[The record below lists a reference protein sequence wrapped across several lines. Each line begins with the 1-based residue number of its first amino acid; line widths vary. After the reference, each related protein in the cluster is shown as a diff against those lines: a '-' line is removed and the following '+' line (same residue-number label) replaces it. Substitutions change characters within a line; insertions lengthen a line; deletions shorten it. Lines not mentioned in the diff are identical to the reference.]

1 LKNLSD
7 QDIYLKTLA
16 RTTLTLVKFAIP
28 KGSIED
34 ATFKVLERSWTKVKR
49 RDRTYRVTLD
59 DPQIAVKMLRPQEIP
74 NLVFDGLYDV
84 GITGKDWVQETNA
97 DVQTLLDLEYGKI
110 KLVIAIPDSYNF
122 KSLDEMIAAYA
133 KKKKILRISSEYLTT
148 AAKFIKQSKS
158 YKKLYGSKE
167 PLIITPW
174 LRIGSNKNVQ
184 IHLSFGATEAK
195 PPDDVDA
202 IMDVTETGTTLT
214 QNQLKIVDTVLESS
228 AILIANKSSLRDK
241 TKREKIYD
249 IVTMLRGAVEGK
261 EHLHIFLN
269 VQEKNLN
276 KLLKELP
283 SLKRP
288 TISPLSEKGWYGI
301 NTIIPK
307 SEFHKLVPKL
317 RKIAQGLVV
326 HEPKQILA
334 LEEIKRDE
342 EN

>member
-1 LKNLSD
+1 
-7 QDIYLKTLA
+7 LA
-16 RTTLTLVKFAIP
+16 LVKFAIP

-59 DPQIAVKMLRPQEIP
+59 DPQIVVKMLRPQEIP

-84 GITGKDWVQETNA
+84 GITGKDWVLETNA

-148 AAKFIKQSKS
+148 AAKFIKQCKS
-158 YKKLYGSKE
+158 YKKLYGSKD

-174 LRIGSNKNVQ
+174 LRLGSNKNIQ

-202 IMDVTETGTTLT
+202 IIDVTETGTTLT
-214 QNQLKIVDTVLESS
+214 QNQLKIVDIVLESS
-228 AILIANKSSLRDK
+228 AILIANKSSLKDK
-241 TKREKIYD
+241 AKREKIYD

-269 VQEKNLN
+269 VQEKNLS

-288 TISPLSEKGWYGI
+288 TVSPLSEKGWYGI

-307 SEFHKLVPKL
+307 SEFHKLIPNL